1 MRGNNKPAMSSPKR
15 VSSCSEDDNELRR
28 GPWTLE
34 EDNFLSQ
41 YIASHGEG
49 RWNLLAKRSGLKR
62 TGKSC
67 RLRWLNYLK
76 PDVKRGNLTPE
87 EQLLILEL
95 HSKWGNRWSKIA
107 QHLPGRTDNEIK
119 NYWRTRIQK
128 QARHLKIDTDS
139 REFQELVRRSWMPRL
154 LQKAR
159 ESSSSS
165 AMAIQ
170 NQAIPFPLD
179 GVSHHST
186 IGTIPSQ
193 TPWLN
198 EAGPTYMDQHEQ
210 NSDSEHNNG
219 SCISFSESANIPKVS
234 QHFGDT
240 ITQFHALNGNDFGT
254 FTCDGYHH
262 HVNNNAYEMDTFKT
276 PTARVAEGVQYPIG
290 DCQMAG
296 SNWVNNDFACSGMWN
311 IDDELW
317 QFSKLQK

>member
-1 MRGNNKPAMSSPKR
+1 MSTSKS
-15 VSSCSEDDNELRR
+15 VSSSSEDENELRR

-34 EDNFLSQ
+34 EDNLLAQ
-41 YIASHGEG
+41 YIANHGEG

-139 REFQELVRRSWMPRL
+139 TEFQELVRRYWMPRL
-154 LQKAR
+154 LQKAK
-159 ESSSSS
+159 ESSSSSSSS
-165 AMAIQ
+165 AMSIQ
-170 NQAIPFPLD
+170 NQAIPLPIE
-179 GVSHHST
+179 GVSQHST
-186 IGTIPSQ
+186 LRTTPTQIPMQ
-193 TPWLN
+193 GPCMN
-198 EAGPTYMDQHEQ
+198 EAGPTYLDQHEQ

-219 SCISFSESANIPKVS
+219 SCISFSESANIPKVP
-234 QHFGDT
+234 QNLGYNT
-240 ITQFHALNGNDFGT
+240 GQFYHALNNSDFGT
-254 FTCDGYHH
+254 FIYDGYH
-262 HVNNNAYEMDTFKT
+262 HVNNNNAYEIESFKT
-276 PTARVAEGVQYPIG
+276 QTAKVAEHVQYPVG

-296 SNWVNNDFACSGMWN
+296 SNWVNNGFACGMWN
-311 IDDELW
+311 MDELW
-317 QFSKLQK
+317 QFSNLQK

>member
-1 MRGNNKPAMSSPKR
+1 MSTSKSI
-15 VSSCSEDDNELRR
+15 SSSSEDDNELRR

-34 EDNFLSQ
+34 EDNLLAQ
-41 YIASHGEG
+41 YISNHGEG

-76 PDVKRGNLTPE
+76 PDVKRGNLTPQ

-128 QARHLKIDTDS
+128 QARHLRIETDS
-139 REFQELVRRSWMPRL
+139 TEFQELVRHFWVPRL

-159 ESSSSS
+159 ESSSS
-165 AMAIQ
+165 AMSIH
-170 NQAIPFPLD
+170 NQPIPLPLD
-179 GVSHHST
+179 GVSQHLT
-186 IGTIPSQ
+186 VGTIPTQ
-193 TPWLN
+193 APMQGPCMN
-198 EAGPTYMDQHEQ
+198 EAGSTYLDQHEH

-219 SCISFSESANIPKVS
+219 SCISLSESANIPKVH
-234 QHFGDT
+234 QDLGYT
-240 ITQFHALNGNDFGT
+240 TRQFHALNNNNNFGT
-254 FTCDGYHH
+254 YTYDGY
-262 HVNNNAYEMDTFKT
+262 HVNNNAYEIDTFKIAT
-276 PTARVAEGVQYPIG
+276 PRVTEHVQYPVG

-296 SNWVNNDFACSGMWN
+296 SNWVNNGFACSMWN
-311 IDDELW
+311 MDELW
-317 QFSKLQK
+317 QFSNLQK

>member
-1 MRGNNKPAMSSPKR
+1 MSTSKS
-15 VSSCSEDDNELRR
+15 VSSSTEDDNELRR

-34 EDNFLSQ
+34 EDNLLAQ
-41 YIASHGEG
+41 YISNHGEG

-76 PDVKRGNLTPE
+76 PDVKRGNLTPQ

-139 REFQELVRRSWMPRL
+139 SEFQELVRRFWVPRL
-154 LQKAR
+154 LQKAK
-159 ESSSSS
+159 ESSSS
-165 AMAIQ
+165 AMSIQ
-170 NQAIPFPLD
+170 NQTIPLPLD
-179 GVSHHST
+179 GVSQHST
-186 IGTIPSQ
+186 IGTIPSRP
-193 TPWLN
+193 PWQGPCMN
-198 EAGPTYMDQHEQ
+198 EAGPTYLDQHEQ

-234 QHFGDT
+234 QHFGHT
-240 ITQFHALNGNDFGT
+240 ISQFHALNNNDFGT
-254 FTCDGYHH
+254 FTTYDGYH

-276 PTARVAEGVQYPIG
+276 PTARVAEDVQYPIG

-296 SNWVNNDFACSGMWN
+296 SNWVNSDFACSVWN
-311 IDDELW
+311 MDELW